1 MVMVDVPM
9 HMHVPTIVKPPS
21 LLTRMA
27 LLAILAAL
35 VTMALK
41 FAAYGVTG
49 SVGLLSDAVESTANL
64 VAALT
69 ALFAIWYAS
78 RPVDR
83 SHPYGHEKIEFFS
96 SGIEGILV
104 LLAAGSIGWYAIGRL
119 REPQEL
125 TGIGVGAVIAVIA
138 SAINLGVAHWMLRVA
153 RSHNSIVLEADGR
166 HLMTDVWTSVGVV
179 IGLVLV
185 HITGVQW
192 LDPVIAL
199 LIAVNVL
206 HTGYHLLHTSVDGLM
221 DRALAPEVVAAV
233 RQAIERQL
241 KPGDTYHALRTR
253 RSGSR
258 QFVDFHLL
266 VPGSQSVAGAHEA
279 THRIEQAIAET
290 LPGAET
296 TVHIEPIEEP
306 AAWDDSAL
314 VKLET
319 EAQAVPHHG
328 AKESA

>member
-1 MVMVDVPM
+1 MK
-9 HMHVPTIVKPPS
+9 TPS

-27 LLAILAAL
+27 LLAILAAF

-64 VAALT
+64 VAAMT

-96 SGIEGILV
+96 SGIEGILI
-104 LLAAGSIGWYAIGRL
+104 LIAAASIGWYAIGRL

-125 TGIGVGAVIAVIA
+125 TGIGAGAVIAIIA
-138 SAINLGVAHWMLRVA
+138 SAINFGVAHWMLRVA
-153 RSHNSIVLEADGR
+153 RSHNSIVLDADGR

-179 IGLVLV
+179 VGLVLV
-185 HITGVQW
+185 QITGVPW

-199 LIAVNVL
+199 LIALNIL
-206 HTGYHLLHTSVDGLM
+206 HTGYGLLRVSIDGLM
-221 DRALAPEVVAAV
+221 DRALAPDVETAV
-233 RQAIERQL
+233 RQAIEQQL
-241 KPGDTYHALRTR
+241 QPDETYHALRTR

-266 VPGSQSVAGAHEA
+266 VPGRRSVAQAHQA
-279 THRIEQAIAET
+279 THRLERAIAET
-290 LPGAET
+290 LPSAET
-296 TVHIEPIEEP
+296 TIHIEPIEEP

-314 VKLET
+314 VKLES
-319 EAQAVPHHG
+319 EAQAVPHHETRET
-328 AKESA
+328 A